1 MPKNDKNIT
10 RNDKYMTIKK
20 SLESKDVAIQVE
32 FLISIKPI
40 FDNFMTKFQAE
51 EPMIHL
57 LFSNCEKLLK
67 VAMGRLMKSE
77 VYIDMNGKN
86 LQKVDVD
93 DVGMQLEDEAF
104 VTMQGPRVC
113 ALITALPE
121 EKRKK
126 PTLSMKCFYKTIIK
140 YLQKMLPMDDVLL
153 EALRCL
159 NPREQ
164 KSANGLEYCL
174 TIAKKLPSVTAAEAV
189 RVGDEWLRYQ
199 EMDLTNEDMEV
210 RVDHF
215 WNKIFNKTDES
226 GDKFIIL
233 PKMVKCALALC
244 HSNADVERSLSVN
257 KRMLTKQNVAMKDET
272 VKGLR
277 AIKDEIKHA
286 GGITNV
292 TVSLDMVKAAEN
304 SRRIY
309 YNYLSEEKKKK
320 EEKEKDNE
328 KGPEKRSDERKRK
341 HEERVAEEKRLY
353 EKLQEYREKEEA
365 ADQKRKKGLEKVK
378 EGNAIAKDGFKAC
391 DMMKIEEGQ
400 SSTDLGVKWQN
411 EAEVELVKIRCEK
424 EKIENELFKDKV
436 KKQKVKK

>member
-1 MPKNDKNIT
+1 MQSHWLSLVPALERFLTVKKALEKLLLVEMPKNDKNIT

-51 EPMIHL
+51 EPMIL
-57 LFSNCEKLLK
+57 LLYSNCEKLLK

-77 VYIDMNGKN
+77 VYIDINGKN
-86 LQKVDVD
+86 LQNVDVD

-104 VTMQGPRVC
+104 VTMQGPSVC
-113 ALITALPE
+113 ALINALPE
-121 EKRKK
+121 EKRRK
-126 PTLSMKCFYKTIIK
+126 PTLSMKCFYKVIIK

-159 NPREQ
+159 NPQEQ
-164 KSANGLEYCL
+164 KSANGREYCV
-174 TIAKKLPSVTAAEAV
+174 TIAKELPSVTAAEAV
-189 RVGDEWLRYQ
+189 RVGNEWVRYQ
-199 EMDLTNEDMEV
+199 EIDLTNEDLEV

-226 GDKFIIL
+226 GDNFIIL
-233 PKMVKCALALC
+233 PKMVKCALVLC

-304 SRRIY
+304 SRSI
-309 YNYLSEEKKKK
+309 
-320 EEKEKDNE
+320 
-328 KGPEKRSDERKRK
+328 
-341 HEERVAEEKRLY
+341 
-353 EKLQEYREKEEA
+353 QEYINNFILKGA
-365 ADQKRKKGLEKVK
+365 FFSKKV
-378 EGNAIAKDGFKAC
+378 
-391 DMMKIEEGQ
+391 
-400 SSTDLGVKWQN
+400 
-411 EAEVELVKIRCEK
+411 
-424 EKIENELFKDKV
+424 LFS
-436 KKQKVKK
+436 